1 MPNIIDLLKKNKISI
16 AIGKYHLTNEEIDK
30 VYELYIKI
38 NQILNEE
45 FSEEEKKEYMTV
57 SRNRLLE
64 RILEDLVDSV
74 RNKKEFMIN
83 DFTMDYLLNKVPKTL
98 LQFTSNFHFLVGQNN
113 LNRMNE
119 YYSLEHFIEYLYK
132 RACNDNDYLQKL
144 NDDQYFSIIINNY
157 QKNYQKLLEFNEP
170 ILIKIYNQ
178 MIGLLWYNEMLE
190 QESII
195 DKIGNYLYNNNEDL
209 ISRFSEY
216 TILGDEVLADEYD
229 NLLDDIMN
237 NKVKRLDG
245 DYDE

>member
-1 MPNIIDLLKKNKISI
+1 
-16 AIGKYHLTNEEIDK
+16 
-30 VYELYIKI
+30 
-38 NQILNEE
+38 
-45 FSEEEKKEYMTV
+45 
-57 SRNRLLE
+57 
-64 RILEDLVDSV
+64 
-74 RNKKEFMIN
+74 
-83 DFTMDYLLNKVPKTL
+83 
-98 LQFTSNFHFLVGQNN
+98 
-113 LNRMNE
+113 MNE